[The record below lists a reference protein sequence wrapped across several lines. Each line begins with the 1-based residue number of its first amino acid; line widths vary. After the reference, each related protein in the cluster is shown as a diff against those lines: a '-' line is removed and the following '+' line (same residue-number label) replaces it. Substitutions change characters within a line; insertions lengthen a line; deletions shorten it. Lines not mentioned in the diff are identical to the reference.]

1 MFAALQAA
9 TLPDLTGNRKYVHD
23 DSYFYDQDDV
33 DIDDVIDPLAY
44 IDNPYDDPYI
54 DDHDVYGDHD
64 LDDYDIGDYDDDDDD
79 EDDY

>member
-23 DSYFYDQDDV
+23 DSYFYDQD
-33 DIDDVIDPLAY
+33 IDDSIDPLAY
-44 IDNPYDDPYI
+44 IDNPY

-64 LDDYDIGDYDDDDDD
+64 LDDYDIGDYYDYDDD